1 MNTNSSKRCQVVSP
15 DDNLN
20 TTDVKKRK
28 HEQAHQNST
37 SYANNKYDVQFY
49 KMNAGKSFQN
59 ETFPNFDG
67 SDEPGK

>member
-1 MNTNSSKRCQVVSP
+1 MSTEN
-15 DDNLN
+15 NLDKP
-20 TTDVKKRK
+20 DVKKRK
-28 HEQAHQNST
+28 LEEDHQNSR

-49 KMNAGKSFQN
+49 KMNAGQSFQN